1 MAYTVR
7 KLLESEQFP
16 KMKLLCGEKGLDL
29 EVKGIRIIEIEDMER
44 YLTGGEILITSF
56 QVYLSCSDREVEQ
69 HFEDLVKSDISGF
82 IVKKRKEYDPTG
94 RRLSLLEKHCKKY
107 EIPLVEIPGDFD
119 YWGIIR
125 HVMIQVFDK
134 DTARLKYFKITH
146 DSFNSFILKNNGS
159 SNTASDIIKF
169 LSIMIENPVVLYYG
183 NLNCMVSTNSDNSK
197 LILSD
202 EIQPYK
208 PNIIT
213 KFQYMKQMKG
223 SCVQYVV
230 KFAILSEVEVYIT
243 ITEENRELTE
253 LDYMAIENAIINLQ
267 YGFLSEFAQDEVKK
281 KYQRDIVHN
290 ILNGLLSS
298 KEMTEAAAQLGMK
311 ESDTYRVVDFHTIKK
326 NVQRKYTKEQLQEVG
341 VIVGELMYLLPDALI
356 YRNMDQIVMI
366 QQVDSNQTELEYQK
380 EMEEVEDVIQRSIL
394 YRKKDTDFQIGIGKS
409 VEGYQRLK
417 ESYHEASRAIK
428 YIDII
433 RLVTGDKNK
442 SVVHYSNL
450 GFFQI
455 FGEID
460 DVTELERYIPETL
473 KKSNISVSLIKANRT
488 KITDSNVYG
497 ISYGYDVYAGG
508 AGNDNDGDAKD
519 GRSGGFVGF
528 NDEGLLKNNNMYY
541 CDVVRGTKDLVGP
554 FSGKSELDTVYAF
567 NSQEKVEGENNNYR
581 IYRKLDQSLDQIE
594 KNNSILNSSHEKDD
608 ASGWDIYTIGH
619 MNPVKTFETL
629 KNAVLVSKGDSVK
642 ADLNAYESSAK
653 AVLMSDTKTTLN
665 TGESDT
671 PEPSESQDPC
681 DENIKLTINKVWKDL
696 NNFDHSRPNSI
707 TVTISRTWKDK
718 AGNEKTETVPRYES
732 YKIEGSS
739 DKSKWQKVIKELP
752 AYTTDGDEIYYYTYS
767 ITEAKVD
774 GYTTTIDKSQDG
786 FTFTITNRHF
796 PGLPD
801 TGGYGSYLIYLIAVL
816 LFLVYFVMR
825 YKKCKENKKAEK
837 L

>member
-1 MAYTVR
+1 MGYTVR

-107 EIPLVEIPGDFD
+107 EIPLVEISEDSY

-125 HVMIQVFDK
+125 YVIMQVFDK

-146 DSFNSFILKNNGS
+146 DNFNTFILNNNGS
-159 SNTASDIIKF
+159 CNTASDIIKF

-183 NLNCMVSTNSDNSK
+183 NLNCMVSTNLDNSK

-223 SCVQYVV
+223 SCVQYIV
-230 KFAILSEVEVYIT
+230 KFAILSEVDIYIT
-243 ITEENRELTE
+243 ITEENRELIE

-267 YGFLSEFAQDEVKK
+267 YEFLSEFAQDEVKK
-281 KYQRDIVHN
+281 KYQRDIIHN

-326 NVQRKYTKEQLQEVG
+326 NVQRKYTKEQLHEVG
-341 VIVGELMYLLPDALI
+341 VIEGELMHLLPDALI

-455 FGEID
+455 FGKVD
-460 DVTELERYIPETL
+460 DMTELERCIPETL
-473 KKSNISVSLIKANRT
+473 KKLYLYEDEHKGELITTLQMYLRNNQSIKKTAGAMFVHYRT
-488 KITDSNVYG
+488 
-497 ISYGYDVYAGG
+497 ISYRLE
-508 AGNDNDGDAKD
+508 KIKQI
-519 GRSGGFVGF
+519 SG
-528 NDEGLLKNNNMYY
+528 
-541 CDVVRGTKDLVGP
+541 
-554 FSGKSELDTVYAF
+554 
-567 NSQEKVEGENNNYR
+567 
-581 IYRKLDQSLDQIE
+581 I
-594 KNNSILNSSHEKDD
+594 
-608 ASGWDIYTIGH
+608 
-619 MNPVKTFETL
+619 
-629 KNAVLVSKGDSVK
+629 
-642 ADLNAYESSAK
+642 
-653 AVLMSDTKTTLN
+653 
-665 TGESDT
+665 
-671 PEPSESQDPC
+671 
-681 DENIKLTINKVWKDL
+681 
-696 NNFDHSRPNSI
+696 NFDN
-707 TVTISRTWKDK
+707 
-718 AGNEKTETVPRYES
+718 ANEVLAVS
-732 YKIEGSS
+732 NGLIIYKMLKEIE
-739 DKSKWQKVIKELP
+739 
-752 AYTTDGDEIYYYTYS
+752 
-767 ITEAKVD
+767 
-774 GYTTTIDKSQDG
+774 
-786 FTFTITNRHF
+786 
-796 PGLPD
+796 
-801 TGGYGSYLIYLIAVL
+801 
-816 LFLVYFVMR
+816 
-825 YKKCKENKKAEK
+825 
-837 L
+837 

>member
-107 EIPLVEIPGDFD
+107 EIPLVEISEDSY

-125 HVMIQVFDK
+125 YVMIQVFDK

-146 DSFNSFILKNNGS
+146 DSFNTFILKNNGS

-183 NLNCMVSTNSDNSK
+183 DLNCMVSTNSDNSK

-230 KFAILSEVEVYIT
+230 KFAILSEVEIYIT

-267 YGFLSEFAQDEVKK
+267 YGFLSEFAQNEVKK
-281 KYQRDIVHN
+281 TYQRDLIHN

-326 NVQRKYTKEQLQEVG
+326 NVQRKYTKEQLHEVG

-366 QQVDSNQTELEYQK
+366 QQVDSDQTELEYQK
-380 EMEEVEDVIQRSIL
+380 EMEEIEEVIQRSIL

-417 ESYHEASRAIK
+417 ESYYEASQAIK
-428 YIDII
+428 YIEII
-433 RLVTGDKNK
+433 RQVTGDKNK
-442 SVVHYSNL
+442 SVVQYSNL

-455 FGEID
+455 FGKVD
-460 DVTELERYIPETL
+460 DMTELERCIPETL
-473 KKSNISVSLIKANRT
+473 KKLYLYDDEHKGELITTLQMYLRNNQSIKKTASAMFVHYRT
-488 KITDSNVYG
+488 
-497 ISYGYDVYAGG
+497 ISYRLE
-508 AGNDNDGDAKD
+508 KIKQI
-519 GRSGGFVGF
+519 SG
-528 NDEGLLKNNNMYY
+528 
-541 CDVVRGTKDLVGP
+541 
-554 FSGKSELDTVYAF
+554 
-567 NSQEKVEGENNNYR
+567 
-581 IYRKLDQSLDQIE
+581 I
-594 KNNSILNSSHEKDD
+594 
-608 ASGWDIYTIGH
+608 
-619 MNPVKTFETL
+619 
-629 KNAVLVSKGDSVK
+629 
-642 ADLNAYESSAK
+642 
-653 AVLMSDTKTTLN
+653 
-665 TGESDT
+665 
-671 PEPSESQDPC
+671 
-681 DENIKLTINKVWKDL
+681 
-696 NNFDHSRPNSI
+696 NFDN
-707 TVTISRTWKDK
+707 
-718 AGNEKTETVPRYES
+718 ANEVLAVS
-732 YKIEGSS
+732 NGLIIYKMLKEIE
-739 DKSKWQKVIKELP
+739 
-752 AYTTDGDEIYYYTYS
+752 
-767 ITEAKVD
+767 
-774 GYTTTIDKSQDG
+774 
-786 FTFTITNRHF
+786 
-796 PGLPD
+796 
-801 TGGYGSYLIYLIAVL
+801 
-816 LFLVYFVMR
+816 
-825 YKKCKENKKAEK
+825 
-837 L
+837 

>member
-56 QVYLSCSDREVEQ
+56 PVYLSCSDREVEQ

-107 EIPLVEIPGDFD
+107 EIPLVEISEDFY

-146 DSFNSFILKNNGS
+146 DSFNTFILKNNGS
-159 SNTASDIIKF
+159 SNTASDIIRF

-230 KFAILSEVEVYIT
+230 KFAIWSEVEIYIT
-243 ITEENRELTE
+243 ITEENRGLTE

-281 KYQRDIVHN
+281 KYQRDIIHN

-311 ESDTYRVVDFHTIKK
+311 ESDTYRVVDFHTIKN
-326 NVQRKYTKEQLQEVG
+326 NVQSKYTKEQLHEVD
-341 VIVGELMYLLPDALI
+341 VIEGELKHLLPDALI

-409 VEGYQRLK
+409 VKGYQRLK
-417 ESYHEASRAIK
+417 ESYHEASQAIK
-428 YIDII
+428 YIEIV

-460 DVTELERYIPETL
+460 DMTKLERYIPETL
-473 KKSNISVSLIKANRT
+473 KKLYEYDDEHKGELIPTLQMFLSNNQSIRKTAGAMFVHYRT
-488 KITDSNVYG
+488 
-497 ISYGYDVYAGG
+497 ISY
-508 AGNDNDGDAKD
+508 
-519 GRSGGFVGF
+519 R
-528 NDEGLLKNNNMYY
+528 M
-541 CDVVRGTKDLVGP
+541 
-554 FSGKSELDTVYAF
+554 
-567 NSQEKVEGENNNYR
+567 EKIKE
-581 IYRKLDQSLDQIE
+581 I
-594 KNNSILNSSHEKDD
+594 
-608 ASGWDIYTIGH
+608 
-619 MNPVKTFETL
+619 
-629 KNAVLVSKGDSVK
+629 
-642 ADLNAYESSAK
+642 
-653 AVLMSDTKTTLN
+653 
-665 TGESDT
+665 TG
-671 PEPSESQDPC
+671 
-681 DENIKLTINKVWKDL
+681 I
-696 NNFDHSRPNSI
+696 NFDN
-707 TVTISRTWKDK
+707 
-718 AGNEKTETVPRYES
+718 ANEVLAVS
-732 YKIEGSS
+732 NGLVIYKMLKEIE
-739 DKSKWQKVIKELP
+739 
-752 AYTTDGDEIYYYTYS
+752 
-767 ITEAKVD
+767 
-774 GYTTTIDKSQDG
+774 
-786 FTFTITNRHF
+786 
-796 PGLPD
+796 
-801 TGGYGSYLIYLIAVL
+801 
-816 LFLVYFVMR
+816 
-825 YKKCKENKKAEK
+825 
-837 L
+837 

>member
-107 EIPLVEIPGDFD
+107 EIPLVEISEDSY

-125 HVMIQVFDK
+125 YVMIQVFDK

-146 DSFNSFILKNNGS
+146 DSFNTFILKNNGS

-183 NLNCMVSTNSDNSK
+183 DLNCMVSTNSDNSK

-230 KFAILSEVEVYIT
+230 KFAILSEVEIYIT

-267 YGFLSEFAQDEVKK
+267 YGFLSEFAQNEVKK
-281 KYQRDIVHN
+281 KYQRDIIHN

-326 NVQRKYTKEQLQEVG
+326 NVQRKYTKEQLHEVG

-417 ESYHEASRAIK
+417 ESYYEASQAIK
-428 YIDII
+428 YIEII
-433 RLVTGDKNK
+433 RQVTGDKNK
-442 SVVHYSNL
+442 SVVQYSNL

-455 FGEID
+455 FGKVD
-460 DVTELERYIPETL
+460 DMTELERCIPETL
-473 KKSNISVSLIKANRT
+473 KKLYLYDDEHKGELITTLQMYLRNNQSIKKTASAMFVHYRT
-488 KITDSNVYG
+488 
-497 ISYGYDVYAGG
+497 ISYRLE
-508 AGNDNDGDAKD
+508 KIKQI
-519 GRSGGFVGF
+519 SG
-528 NDEGLLKNNNMYY
+528 
-541 CDVVRGTKDLVGP
+541 
-554 FSGKSELDTVYAF
+554 
-567 NSQEKVEGENNNYR
+567 
-581 IYRKLDQSLDQIE
+581 I
-594 KNNSILNSSHEKDD
+594 
-608 ASGWDIYTIGH
+608 
-619 MNPVKTFETL
+619 
-629 KNAVLVSKGDSVK
+629 
-642 ADLNAYESSAK
+642 
-653 AVLMSDTKTTLN
+653 
-665 TGESDT
+665 
-671 PEPSESQDPC
+671 
-681 DENIKLTINKVWKDL
+681 
-696 NNFDHSRPNSI
+696 NFDN
-707 TVTISRTWKDK
+707 
-718 AGNEKTETVPRYES
+718 ANEVLAVS
-732 YKIEGSS
+732 NGLIIYKMLKEIE
-739 DKSKWQKVIKELP
+739 
-752 AYTTDGDEIYYYTYS
+752 
-767 ITEAKVD
+767 
-774 GYTTTIDKSQDG
+774 
-786 FTFTITNRHF
+786 
-796 PGLPD
+796 
-801 TGGYGSYLIYLIAVL
+801 
-816 LFLVYFVMR
+816 
-825 YKKCKENKKAEK
+825 
-837 L
+837 

>member
-56 QVYLSCSDREVEQ
+56 QVYLSCNDREVEQ

-107 EIPLVEIPGDFD
+107 EIPLVEISEDLH

-125 HVMIQVFDK
+125 YVIMQVFDK
-134 DTARLKYFKITH
+134 ATARLKYFKITH
-146 DSFNSFILKNNGS
+146 DNFNTFILNNNGS
-159 SNTASDIIKF
+159 CNTASDIIKF

-223 SCVQYVV
+223 SSVQYVV
-230 KFAILSEVEVYIT
+230 KFAILNEMEIYIT

-311 ESDTYRVVDFHTIKK
+311 ESDTYRVVDFHTITK

-366 QQVDSNQTELEYQK
+366 QQVDSDQTELEYQK
-380 EMEEVEDVIQRSIL
+380 EMEEIEDVIQRSIL

-409 VEGYQRLK
+409 VKGYQRLK
-417 ESYHEASRAIK
+417 ESYREASRAIK

-455 FGEID
+455 FGKVD
-460 DVTELERYIPETL
+460 DMTELERCIPETL
-473 KKSNISVSLIKANRT
+473 KKLYLYDDEHKGELITTLQMYLRNNQSIKKTAGAMFVHYRT
-488 KITDSNVYG
+488 
-497 ISYGYDVYAGG
+497 ISYRLE
-508 AGNDNDGDAKD
+508 KIKQI
-519 GRSGGFVGF
+519 SGINF
-528 NDEGLLKNNNMYY
+528 
-541 CDVVRGTKDLVGP
+541 
-554 FSGKSELDTVYAF
+554 
-567 NSQEKVEGENNNYR
+567 
-581 IYRKLDQSLDQIE
+581 
-594 KNNSILNSSHEKDD
+594 DD
-608 ASGWDIYTIGH
+608 ANEVLAVSNGLIIYK
-619 MNPVKTFETL
+619 ML
-629 KNAVLVSKGDSVK
+629 K
-642 ADLNAYESSAK
+642 E
-653 AVLMSDTKTTLN
+653 
-665 TGESDT
+665 
-671 PEPSESQDPC
+671 
-681 DENIKLTINKVWKDL
+681 
-696 NNFDHSRPNSI
+696 
-707 TVTISRTWKDK
+707 
-718 AGNEKTETVPRYES
+718 
-732 YKIEGSS
+732 IE
-739 DKSKWQKVIKELP
+739 
-752 AYTTDGDEIYYYTYS
+752 
-767 ITEAKVD
+767 
-774 GYTTTIDKSQDG
+774 
-786 FTFTITNRHF
+786 
-796 PGLPD
+796 
-801 TGGYGSYLIYLIAVL
+801 
-816 LFLVYFVMR
+816 
-825 YKKCKENKKAEK
+825 
-837 L
+837 

>member
-1 MAYTVR
+1 MGYTVR

-56 QVYLSCSDREVEQ
+56 QVYLSCNDREVEQ

-107 EIPLVEIPGDFD
+107 EIPLVEISEDLH

-125 HVMIQVFDK
+125 YVIMQVFDK
-134 DTARLKYFKITH
+134 ATARLKYFKITH
-146 DSFNSFILKNNGS
+146 DNFNAFILNNNGS
-159 SNTASDIIKF
+159 CNTASNIIKF
-169 LSIMIENPVVLYYG
+169 LSVMIENPVVLYYG

-230 KFAILSEVEVYIT
+230 KFAILNEMEIYIT

-326 NVQRKYTKEQLQEVG
+326 NVQRKYTKEQLHEVG

-366 QQVDSNQTELEYQK
+366 QQVDSDQTELEYQK
-380 EMEEVEDVIQRSIL
+380 EMEEIEEVIQRSIL

-473 KKSNISVSLIKANRT
+473 KKLYLYDDEHKGELITTLQMYLRNNQSIKKTADAMFVHYRTMSYRLEKIKQIS
-488 KITDSNVYG
+488 G
-497 ISYGYDVYAGG
+497 I
-508 AGNDNDGDAKD
+508 N
-519 GRSGGFVGF
+519 F
-528 NDEGLLKNNNMYY
+528 
-541 CDVVRGTKDLVGP
+541 
-554 FSGKSELDTVYAF
+554 
-567 NSQEKVEGENNNYR
+567 
-581 IYRKLDQSLDQIE
+581 
-594 KNNSILNSSHEKDD
+594 DD
-608 ASGWDIYTIGH
+608 ANEVLAVSNGLIIYK
-619 MNPVKTFETL
+619 ML
-629 KNAVLVSKGDSVK
+629 K
-642 ADLNAYESSAK
+642 E
-653 AVLMSDTKTTLN
+653 
-665 TGESDT
+665 
-671 PEPSESQDPC
+671 
-681 DENIKLTINKVWKDL
+681 
-696 NNFDHSRPNSI
+696 
-707 TVTISRTWKDK
+707 
-718 AGNEKTETVPRYES
+718 
-732 YKIEGSS
+732 IE
-739 DKSKWQKVIKELP
+739 
-752 AYTTDGDEIYYYTYS
+752 
-767 ITEAKVD
+767 
-774 GYTTTIDKSQDG
+774 
-786 FTFTITNRHF
+786 
-796 PGLPD
+796 
-801 TGGYGSYLIYLIAVL
+801 
-816 LFLVYFVMR
+816 
-825 YKKCKENKKAEK
+825 
-837 L
+837 

>member
-107 EIPLVEIPGDFD
+107 EIPLVEIPGDLY

-125 HVMIQVFDK
+125 HVMMQVFDK

-146 DSFNSFILKNNGS
+146 DNFNTFILKNNGS

-230 KFAILSEVEVYIT
+230 KFAILSEVEIYIT

-281 KYQRDIVHN
+281 KYQRDIIHN

-311 ESDTYRVVDFHTIKK
+311 ESDTYRVVDFHTITK
-326 NVQRKYTKEQLQEVG
+326 NVQRKYTKEQLHEVG
-341 VIVGELMYLLPDALI
+341 VIAGELMYLLPDALI

-473 KKSNISVSLIKANRT
+473 KKLYLYDDEHKGELITTLQMYLRNNQSIKKTAGAMFVHYRT
-488 KITDSNVYG
+488 
-497 ISYGYDVYAGG
+497 ISYRLE
-508 AGNDNDGDAKD
+508 KIKQI
-519 GRSGGFVGF
+519 SG
-528 NDEGLLKNNNMYY
+528 
-541 CDVVRGTKDLVGP
+541 
-554 FSGKSELDTVYAF
+554 
-567 NSQEKVEGENNNYR
+567 
-581 IYRKLDQSLDQIE
+581 I
-594 KNNSILNSSHEKDD
+594 
-608 ASGWDIYTIGH
+608 
-619 MNPVKTFETL
+619 
-629 KNAVLVSKGDSVK
+629 
-642 ADLNAYESSAK
+642 
-653 AVLMSDTKTTLN
+653 
-665 TGESDT
+665 
-671 PEPSESQDPC
+671 
-681 DENIKLTINKVWKDL
+681 
-696 NNFDHSRPNSI
+696 NFDN
-707 TVTISRTWKDK
+707 
-718 AGNEKTETVPRYES
+718 ANEVLAVS
-732 YKIEGSS
+732 NGLIIYKMLKEIE
-739 DKSKWQKVIKELP
+739 
-752 AYTTDGDEIYYYTYS
+752 
-767 ITEAKVD
+767 
-774 GYTTTIDKSQDG
+774 
-786 FTFTITNRHF
+786 
-796 PGLPD
+796 
-801 TGGYGSYLIYLIAVL
+801 
-816 LFLVYFVMR
+816 
-825 YKKCKENKKAEK
+825 
-837 L
+837 

>member
-44 YLTGGEILITSF
+44 YLTGGEILITNF

-82 IVKKRKEYDPTG
+82 IVKKRKEYAPTG

-107 EIPLVEIPGDFD
+107 EIPLVEISEDSY

-125 HVMIQVFDK
+125 YVIMQVFDK

-146 DSFNSFILKNNGS
+146 DSFNMFILKNNGS

-183 NLNCMVSTNSDNSK
+183 NLNCMVSTNLDNSK

-230 KFAILSEVEVYIT
+230 KFAILSEVEIYIT

-267 YGFLSEFAQDEVKK
+267 YGFLSEFAQNEVKK
-281 KYQRDIVHN
+281 KYQRDLIHN

-326 NVQRKYTKEQLQEVG
+326 NVQRKYTKEQLHEVG
-341 VIVGELMYLLPDALI
+341 VIEGELMHLLPDALI

-417 ESYHEASRAIK
+417 ESYYEASQAIK
-428 YIDII
+428 YIEII

-455 FGEID
+455 FSEID

-473 KKSNISVSLIKANRT
+473 KKLYLYDDEHKGELITTLQMYLRNNQSIKKTAGAMFVHYRT
-488 KITDSNVYG
+488 
-497 ISYGYDVYAGG
+497 ISYRLE
-508 AGNDNDGDAKD
+508 KI
-519 GRSGGFVGF
+519 
-528 NDEGLLKNNNMYY
+528 KQI
-541 CDVVRGTKDLVGP
+541 
-554 FSGKSELDTVYAF
+554 SE
-567 NSQEKVEGENNNYR
+567 
-581 IYRKLDQSLDQIE
+581 I
-594 KNNSILNSSHEKDD
+594 
-608 ASGWDIYTIGH
+608 
-619 MNPVKTFETL
+619 
-629 KNAVLVSKGDSVK
+629 
-642 ADLNAYESSAK
+642 
-653 AVLMSDTKTTLN
+653 
-665 TGESDT
+665 
-671 PEPSESQDPC
+671 
-681 DENIKLTINKVWKDL
+681 
-696 NNFDHSRPNSI
+696 NFDN
-707 TVTISRTWKDK
+707 
-718 AGNEKTETVPRYES
+718 ANEVLAVS
-732 YKIEGSS
+732 NGLIIYKMLKEIE
-739 DKSKWQKVIKELP
+739 
-752 AYTTDGDEIYYYTYS
+752 
-767 ITEAKVD
+767 
-774 GYTTTIDKSQDG
+774 
-786 FTFTITNRHF
+786 
-796 PGLPD
+796 
-801 TGGYGSYLIYLIAVL
+801 
-816 LFLVYFVMR
+816 
-825 YKKCKENKKAEK
+825 
-837 L
+837 

>member
-44 YLTGGEILITSF
+44 YLTGGEILITSL
-56 QVYLSCSDREVEQ
+56 QVYLSCSAREVEQ

-107 EIPLVEIPGDFD
+107 EIPLLEIPEDSY

-125 HVMIQVFDK
+125 YVIMQVFDK
-134 DTARLKYFKITH
+134 ATARLKYFKITH
-146 DSFNSFILKNNGS
+146 DNFNTFILNNNGS
-159 SNTASDIIKF
+159 CNTASNIIKF
-169 LSIMIENPVVLYYG
+169 LSVMIENPVVLYYG

-230 KFAILSEVEVYIT
+230 KFVILSEVEIYIT

-281 KYQRDIVHN
+281 KYQRDLIHN

-311 ESDTYRVVDFHTIKK
+311 ESDTYRVVDFHTIKN
-326 NVQRKYTKEQLQEVG
+326 NVQSKYTKEQLHEVG
-341 VIVGELMYLLPDALI
+341 VIEGELKHLLPDALI

-366 QQVDSNQTELEYQK
+366 QQVDSEQTELEYQK
-380 EMEEVEDVIQRSIL
+380 EMEEVEDVIQRSIF

-409 VEGYQRLK
+409 VKGYQRLK
-417 ESYHEASRAIK
+417 ESYHEASQAIK
-428 YIDII
+428 YIEIV

-460 DVTELERYIPETL
+460 DMTKLERYIPETL
-473 KKSNISVSLIKANRT
+473 KKLYEYDDEHKGELIPTLQMFLRNNQSIKKTAGAMFVHYRT
-488 KITDSNVYG
+488 
-497 ISYGYDVYAGG
+497 ISYRLE
-508 AGNDNDGDAKD
+508 KIKQI
-519 GRSGGFVGF
+519 SG
-528 NDEGLLKNNNMYY
+528 
-541 CDVVRGTKDLVGP
+541 
-554 FSGKSELDTVYAF
+554 
-567 NSQEKVEGENNNYR
+567 
-581 IYRKLDQSLDQIE
+581 I
-594 KNNSILNSSHEKDD
+594 
-608 ASGWDIYTIGH
+608 
-619 MNPVKTFETL
+619 
-629 KNAVLVSKGDSVK
+629 
-642 ADLNAYESSAK
+642 
-653 AVLMSDTKTTLN
+653 
-665 TGESDT
+665 
-671 PEPSESQDPC
+671 
-681 DENIKLTINKVWKDL
+681 
-696 NNFDHSRPNSI
+696 NFDN
-707 TVTISRTWKDK
+707 
-718 AGNEKTETVPRYES
+718 ANEVLAVS
-732 YKIEGSS
+732 NGLIIYKMLKEIE
-739 DKSKWQKVIKELP
+739 
-752 AYTTDGDEIYYYTYS
+752 
-767 ITEAKVD
+767 
-774 GYTTTIDKSQDG
+774 
-786 FTFTITNRHF
+786 
-796 PGLPD
+796 
-801 TGGYGSYLIYLIAVL
+801 
-816 LFLVYFVMR
+816 
-825 YKKCKENKKAEK
+825 
-837 L
+837 

>member
-56 QVYLSCSDREVEQ
+56 QVYLSCNDREVEQ

-107 EIPLVEIPGDFD
+107 EIPLVEISGDFY

-125 HVMIQVFDK
+125 YVIMQVFDK

-146 DSFNSFILKNNGS
+146 DNFNTFILRNNGS

-230 KFAILSEVEVYIT
+230 KFAILSEVEIYIT

-281 KYQRDIVHN
+281 KYQRDIIHN

-341 VIVGELMYLLPDALI
+341 VIVGELMHLLPDALI

-473 KKSNISVSLIKANRT
+473 KKLYLYDDEHKGELITTLQMYLRNNQSIKKTAGAMFVHYRT
-488 KITDSNVYG
+488 
-497 ISYGYDVYAGG
+497 ISYRLE
-508 AGNDNDGDAKD
+508 KIKQI
-519 GRSGGFVGF
+519 SGINF
-528 NDEGLLKNNNMYY
+528 
-541 CDVVRGTKDLVGP
+541 
-554 FSGKSELDTVYAF
+554 
-567 NSQEKVEGENNNYR
+567 
-581 IYRKLDQSLDQIE
+581 
-594 KNNSILNSSHEKDD
+594 DD
-608 ASGWDIYTIGH
+608 ANEVLAVSNGLIIYK
-619 MNPVKTFETL
+619 ML
-629 KNAVLVSKGDSVK
+629 K
-642 ADLNAYESSAK
+642 E
-653 AVLMSDTKTTLN
+653 
-665 TGESDT
+665 
-671 PEPSESQDPC
+671 
-681 DENIKLTINKVWKDL
+681 
-696 NNFDHSRPNSI
+696 
-707 TVTISRTWKDK
+707 
-718 AGNEKTETVPRYES
+718 
-732 YKIEGSS
+732 IE
-739 DKSKWQKVIKELP
+739 
-752 AYTTDGDEIYYYTYS
+752 
-767 ITEAKVD
+767 
-774 GYTTTIDKSQDG
+774 
-786 FTFTITNRHF
+786 
-796 PGLPD
+796 
-801 TGGYGSYLIYLIAVL
+801 
-816 LFLVYFVMR
+816 
-825 YKKCKENKKAEK
+825 
-837 L
+837 

>member
-107 EIPLVEIPGDFD
+107 EIPLVEISEDSY

-125 HVMIQVFDK
+125 YVMIQVFDK

-146 DSFNSFILKNNGS
+146 DNFNTFILKNNGS

-197 LILSD
+197 LILLD

-230 KFAILSEVEVYIT
+230 KFAILSEVEIYIT

-281 KYQRDIVHN
+281 KYQRDLIHN

-326 NVQRKYTKEQLQEVG
+326 NVQRKYTKEQLHEVG
-341 VIVGELMYLLPDALI
+341 VIEGELKHLLPDALI

-366 QQVDSNQTELEYQK
+366 QQVDSEQTELEYQK

-417 ESYHEASRAIK
+417 ESYYEASQAIK
-428 YIDII
+428 YIEII

-455 FGEID
+455 FGEIE

-473 KKSNISVSLIKANRT
+473 KKLYLYDDEHKGELITTLQMYLRNNQSIKKTAGAMFVHYRT
-488 KITDSNVYG
+488 
-497 ISYGYDVYAGG
+497 ISYRLE
-508 AGNDNDGDAKD
+508 KIKQI
-519 GRSGGFVGF
+519 SG
-528 NDEGLLKNNNMYY
+528 
-541 CDVVRGTKDLVGP
+541 
-554 FSGKSELDTVYAF
+554 
-567 NSQEKVEGENNNYR
+567 
-581 IYRKLDQSLDQIE
+581 I
-594 KNNSILNSSHEKDD
+594 
-608 ASGWDIYTIGH
+608 
-619 MNPVKTFETL
+619 
-629 KNAVLVSKGDSVK
+629 
-642 ADLNAYESSAK
+642 
-653 AVLMSDTKTTLN
+653 
-665 TGESDT
+665 
-671 PEPSESQDPC
+671 
-681 DENIKLTINKVWKDL
+681 
-696 NNFDHSRPNSI
+696 NFDN
-707 TVTISRTWKDK
+707 
-718 AGNEKTETVPRYES
+718 ANEVLAVS
-732 YKIEGSS
+732 NGLIIYKMLKEIE
-739 DKSKWQKVIKELP
+739 
-752 AYTTDGDEIYYYTYS
+752 
-767 ITEAKVD
+767 
-774 GYTTTIDKSQDG
+774 
-786 FTFTITNRHF
+786 
-796 PGLPD
+796 
-801 TGGYGSYLIYLIAVL
+801 
-816 LFLVYFVMR
+816 
-825 YKKCKENKKAEK
+825 
-837 L
+837 

>member
-56 QVYLSCSDREVEQ
+56 QVYLSCNDREVEQ

-107 EIPLVEIPGDFD
+107 EIPLVEISEDSY

-125 HVMIQVFDK
+125 YVIMQVFDK
-134 DTARLKYFKITH
+134 VTARLKYFKITH
-146 DSFNSFILKNNGS
+146 DNFNTFILRNNGS

-230 KFAILSEVEVYIT
+230 KFAILSEVEIYIT
-243 ITEENRELTE
+243 ITEENRGLTE

-311 ESDTYRVVDFHTIKK
+311 ESHTYRVVDFHTIKN
-326 NVQRKYTKEQLQEVG
+326 NVQSKYTKEQLHEVG
-341 VIVGELMYLLPDALI
+341 VIEGELKHLLPDALI

-366 QQVDSNQTELEYQK
+366 QQVDSDQTELEYQK
-380 EMEEVEDVIQRSIL
+380 EMEEIEEVIQRSIL

-428 YIDII
+428 YIEII

-455 FGEID
+455 FGKVD
-460 DVTELERYIPETL
+460 DMTELERCIPETL
-473 KKSNISVSLIKANRT
+473 KKLYLYDDEHKGELITTLQMYLRNNQSIKKTAGAMFVHYRT
-488 KITDSNVYG
+488 
-497 ISYGYDVYAGG
+497 ISYRLE
-508 AGNDNDGDAKD
+508 KI
-519 GRSGGFVGF
+519 
-528 NDEGLLKNNNMYY
+528 KQI
-541 CDVVRGTKDLVGP
+541 
-554 FSGKSELDTVYAF
+554 SEINF
-567 NSQEKVEGENNNYR
+567 
-581 IYRKLDQSLDQIE
+581 
-594 KNNSILNSSHEKDD
+594 DD
-608 ASGWDIYTIGH
+608 ANEVLAVSNGLIIYK
-619 MNPVKTFETL
+619 ML
-629 KNAVLVSKGDSVK
+629 K
-642 ADLNAYESSAK
+642 E
-653 AVLMSDTKTTLN
+653 
-665 TGESDT
+665 
-671 PEPSESQDPC
+671 
-681 DENIKLTINKVWKDL
+681 
-696 NNFDHSRPNSI
+696 
-707 TVTISRTWKDK
+707 
-718 AGNEKTETVPRYES
+718 
-732 YKIEGSS
+732 IE
-739 DKSKWQKVIKELP
+739 
-752 AYTTDGDEIYYYTYS
+752 
-767 ITEAKVD
+767 
-774 GYTTTIDKSQDG
+774 
-786 FTFTITNRHF
+786 
-796 PGLPD
+796 
-801 TGGYGSYLIYLIAVL
+801 
-816 LFLVYFVMR
+816 
-825 YKKCKENKKAEK
+825 
-837 L
+837 

>member
-107 EIPLVEIPGDFD
+107 EIPLVEISEDSY

-125 HVMIQVFDK
+125 YVMIQVFDK

-146 DSFNSFILKNNGS
+146 DSFNTFILKNNGS

-183 NLNCMVSTNSDNSK
+183 DLNCMVSTNSDNSK

-230 KFAILSEVEVYIT
+230 KFAILSEVEIYIT

-281 KYQRDIVHN
+281 KYQRDIIHN

-311 ESDTYRVVDFHTIKK
+311 ESDTYRVVDFHTITK
-326 NVQRKYTKEQLQEVG
+326 NVQRKYTKEQLHEVG
-341 VIVGELMYLLPDALI
+341 VIEGELMHLLPDALI

-366 QQVDSNQTELEYQK
+366 QQVDSDQTELEYQK
-380 EMEEVEDVIQRSIL
+380 EMEEIEEVIQRSIL

-417 ESYHEASRAIK
+417 ESYYEASQAIK
-428 YIDII
+428 YIEII
-433 RLVTGDKNK
+433 RQVTGDKNK
-442 SVVHYSNL
+442 SVVQYSNL

-455 FGEID
+455 FGKVD
-460 DVTELERYIPETL
+460 DMTELERCIPETL
-473 KKSNISVSLIKANRT
+473 KKLYLYDDEHKGELITTLQMYLRNNQSIKKTADAMFVHYRT
-488 KITDSNVYG
+488 
-497 ISYGYDVYAGG
+497 ISYRLE
-508 AGNDNDGDAKD
+508 KIKQI
-519 GRSGGFVGF
+519 SG
-528 NDEGLLKNNNMYY
+528 
-541 CDVVRGTKDLVGP
+541 
-554 FSGKSELDTVYAF
+554 
-567 NSQEKVEGENNNYR
+567 
-581 IYRKLDQSLDQIE
+581 I
-594 KNNSILNSSHEKDD
+594 
-608 ASGWDIYTIGH
+608 
-619 MNPVKTFETL
+619 
-629 KNAVLVSKGDSVK
+629 
-642 ADLNAYESSAK
+642 
-653 AVLMSDTKTTLN
+653 
-665 TGESDT
+665 
-671 PEPSESQDPC
+671 
-681 DENIKLTINKVWKDL
+681 
-696 NNFDHSRPNSI
+696 NFDN
-707 TVTISRTWKDK
+707 
-718 AGNEKTETVPRYES
+718 ANEVLAVS
-732 YKIEGSS
+732 NGLIIYKMLKEIE
-739 DKSKWQKVIKELP
+739 
-752 AYTTDGDEIYYYTYS
+752 
-767 ITEAKVD
+767 
-774 GYTTTIDKSQDG
+774 
-786 FTFTITNRHF
+786 
-796 PGLPD
+796 
-801 TGGYGSYLIYLIAVL
+801 
-816 LFLVYFVMR
+816 
-825 YKKCKENKKAEK
+825 
-837 L
+837 

>member
-1 MAYTVR
+1 MGYTVR

-107 EIPLVEIPGDFD
+107 EIPLVEISEDSY

-125 HVMIQVFDK
+125 YVIMQVFDK

-146 DSFNSFILKNNGS
+146 DNFNTFILNNNGS
-159 SNTASDIIKF
+159 CNTASDIIKF
-169 LSIMIENPVVLYYG
+169 LSVMIENPVVLYYG

-230 KFAILSEVEVYIT
+230 KFAILNEMEIYIT

-281 KYQRDIVHN
+281 KYQRDLIHN

-311 ESDTYRVVDFHTIKK
+311 ESDTYRVVDFHTITK
-326 NVQRKYTKEQLQEVG
+326 NVQRKYTKEQLHEVG
-341 VIVGELMYLLPDALI
+341 VIEGELMHLLPDALI

-380 EMEEVEDVIQRSIL
+380 EMEEIEEVIQRSIL

-473 KKSNISVSLIKANRT
+473 KKLYLYDDEHKGELITTLQMYLRNKQSIRKTADAMFVHYRT
-488 KITDSNVYG
+488 
-497 ISYGYDVYAGG
+497 ISYRLE
-508 AGNDNDGDAKD
+508 KIKQI
-519 GRSGGFVGF
+519 SG
-528 NDEGLLKNNNMYY
+528 
-541 CDVVRGTKDLVGP
+541 
-554 FSGKSELDTVYAF
+554 
-567 NSQEKVEGENNNYR
+567 
-581 IYRKLDQSLDQIE
+581 I
-594 KNNSILNSSHEKDD
+594 
-608 ASGWDIYTIGH
+608 
-619 MNPVKTFETL
+619 
-629 KNAVLVSKGDSVK
+629 
-642 ADLNAYESSAK
+642 
-653 AVLMSDTKTTLN
+653 
-665 TGESDT
+665 
-671 PEPSESQDPC
+671 
-681 DENIKLTINKVWKDL
+681 
-696 NNFDHSRPNSI
+696 NFDN
-707 TVTISRTWKDK
+707 
-718 AGNEKTETVPRYES
+718 ANEVLAVS
-732 YKIEGSS
+732 NGLIIYKMLKEIE
-739 DKSKWQKVIKELP
+739 
-752 AYTTDGDEIYYYTYS
+752 
-767 ITEAKVD
+767 
-774 GYTTTIDKSQDG
+774 
-786 FTFTITNRHF
+786 
-796 PGLPD
+796 
-801 TGGYGSYLIYLIAVL
+801 
-816 LFLVYFVMR
+816 
-825 YKKCKENKKAEK
+825 
-837 L
+837 

>member
-56 QVYLSCSDREVEQ
+56 QVYLSCNDREVEQ

-107 EIPLVEIPGDFD
+107 EIPLVEISEDSY

-125 HVMIQVFDK
+125 YVMIQVFDK

-146 DSFNSFILKNNGS
+146 DNFNTFILKNNGS

-230 KFAILSEVEVYIT
+230 KFAILSEVEIYIT

-267 YGFLSEFAQDEVKK
+267 YGFLSEFAQNEVKK
-281 KYQRDIVHN
+281 TYQRDLIHN

-326 NVQRKYTKEQLQEVG
+326 NVQRKYTKEQLHEVG

-417 ESYHEASRAIK
+417 ESYQEASRAIK

-442 SVVHYSNL
+442 SVVHYSSL

-473 KKSNISVSLIKANRT
+473 KKLYLYDDEHKGELITTLQMYLRNNQSIKKTADAMFVHYRT
-488 KITDSNVYG
+488 
-497 ISYGYDVYAGG
+497 ISYRLE
-508 AGNDNDGDAKD
+508 KIKQI
-519 GRSGGFVGF
+519 SG
-528 NDEGLLKNNNMYY
+528 
-541 CDVVRGTKDLVGP
+541 
-554 FSGKSELDTVYAF
+554 
-567 NSQEKVEGENNNYR
+567 
-581 IYRKLDQSLDQIE
+581 I
-594 KNNSILNSSHEKDD
+594 
-608 ASGWDIYTIGH
+608 
-619 MNPVKTFETL
+619 
-629 KNAVLVSKGDSVK
+629 
-642 ADLNAYESSAK
+642 
-653 AVLMSDTKTTLN
+653 
-665 TGESDT
+665 
-671 PEPSESQDPC
+671 
-681 DENIKLTINKVWKDL
+681 
-696 NNFDHSRPNSI
+696 NFDN
-707 TVTISRTWKDK
+707 
-718 AGNEKTETVPRYES
+718 ANEVLAVS
-732 YKIEGSS
+732 NGLIIYKMLKEIE
-739 DKSKWQKVIKELP
+739 
-752 AYTTDGDEIYYYTYS
+752 
-767 ITEAKVD
+767 
-774 GYTTTIDKSQDG
+774 
-786 FTFTITNRHF
+786 
-796 PGLPD
+796 
-801 TGGYGSYLIYLIAVL
+801 
-816 LFLVYFVMR
+816 
-825 YKKCKENKKAEK
+825 
-837 L
+837 

>member
-107 EIPLVEIPGDFD
+107 EIPLVEISEDSY

-125 HVMIQVFDK
+125 YVMIQVFDK

-146 DSFNSFILKNNGS
+146 DSFNTFILKNNGS

-183 NLNCMVSTNSDNSK
+183 DLNCMVSTNSDNSK

-230 KFAILSEVEVYIT
+230 KFAILSEVEIYIT

-267 YGFLSEFAQDEVKK
+267 YGFLSEFAQNEVKK
-281 KYQRDIVHN
+281 TYQRDLIHN

-311 ESDTYRVVDFHTIKK
+311 ESDTYRVVDFHTITK
-326 NVQRKYTKEQLQEVG
+326 NVQRKYTKEQLHEVG
-341 VIVGELMYLLPDALI
+341 VIEGELMHLLPDALI

-417 ESYHEASRAIK
+417 ESYQEASQAIK

-442 SVVHYSNL
+442 SVVHYSSL

-473 KKSNISVSLIKANRT
+473 KKLYLYDDEHKGELITTLQMYLRNNQSIKKTASAMFVHYRT
-488 KITDSNVYG
+488 
-497 ISYGYDVYAGG
+497 ISYRLE
-508 AGNDNDGDAKD
+508 KIKQI
-519 GRSGGFVGF
+519 SG
-528 NDEGLLKNNNMYY
+528 
-541 CDVVRGTKDLVGP
+541 
-554 FSGKSELDTVYAF
+554 
-567 NSQEKVEGENNNYR
+567 
-581 IYRKLDQSLDQIE
+581 I
-594 KNNSILNSSHEKDD
+594 
-608 ASGWDIYTIGH
+608 
-619 MNPVKTFETL
+619 
-629 KNAVLVSKGDSVK
+629 
-642 ADLNAYESSAK
+642 
-653 AVLMSDTKTTLN
+653 
-665 TGESDT
+665 
-671 PEPSESQDPC
+671 
-681 DENIKLTINKVWKDL
+681 
-696 NNFDHSRPNSI
+696 NFDN
-707 TVTISRTWKDK
+707 
-718 AGNEKTETVPRYES
+718 ANEVLAVS
-732 YKIEGSS
+732 NGLIIYKMLKEIE
-739 DKSKWQKVIKELP
+739 
-752 AYTTDGDEIYYYTYS
+752 
-767 ITEAKVD
+767 
-774 GYTTTIDKSQDG
+774 
-786 FTFTITNRHF
+786 
-796 PGLPD
+796 
-801 TGGYGSYLIYLIAVL
+801 
-816 LFLVYFVMR
+816 
-825 YKKCKENKKAEK
+825 
-837 L
+837 

>member
-16 KMKLLCGEKGLDL
+16 KMKLLCGEKGLDR
-29 EVKGIRIIEIEDMER
+29 EVKGIRIIEIEDMEQ
-44 YLTGGEILITSF
+44 YLTGGEMLITSF

-69 HFEDLVKSDISGF
+69 HFEDLVKSEISGF

-107 EIPLVEIPGDFD
+107 EIPLVEIPGDFY

-125 HVMIQVFDK
+125 YVIMQVFDK
-134 DTARLKYFKITH
+134 ATARLKYFKITH
-146 DSFNSFILKNNGS
+146 DNFNTFILNNNGS
-159 SNTASDIIKF
+159 CNTASNIIKF
-169 LSIMIENPVVLYYG
+169 LSVMIENPVVLYYG

-230 KFAILSEVEVYIT
+230 KFAILSEVEIYIT

-267 YGFLSEFAQDEVKK
+267 YGFLSEFAQDE
-281 KYQRDIVHN
+281 
-290 ILNGLLSS
+290 
-298 KEMTEAAAQLGMK
+298 
-311 ESDTYRVVDFHTIKK
+311 DFHTIKK
-326 NVQRKYTKEQLQEVG
+326 NVQSKYTKEQLHEVG
-341 VIVGELMYLLPDALI
+341 VIEGELKHLLPDALI

-473 KKSNISVSLIKANRT
+473 KKLYLYDDEHKGELITTLQMYLRNNQSIKKTADAMFVHYRT
-488 KITDSNVYG
+488 
-497 ISYGYDVYAGG
+497 ISYRLE
-508 AGNDNDGDAKD
+508 KIKQI
-519 GRSGGFVGF
+519 SGINF
-528 NDEGLLKNNNMYY
+528 
-541 CDVVRGTKDLVGP
+541 
-554 FSGKSELDTVYAF
+554 
-567 NSQEKVEGENNNYR
+567 
-581 IYRKLDQSLDQIE
+581 
-594 KNNSILNSSHEKDD
+594 DD
-608 ASGWDIYTIGH
+608 ADEVLAVSNGLIIYK
-619 MNPVKTFETL
+619 ML
-629 KNAVLVSKGDSVK
+629 K
-642 ADLNAYESSAK
+642 E
-653 AVLMSDTKTTLN
+653 
-665 TGESDT
+665 
-671 PEPSESQDPC
+671 
-681 DENIKLTINKVWKDL
+681 
-696 NNFDHSRPNSI
+696 
-707 TVTISRTWKDK
+707 
-718 AGNEKTETVPRYES
+718 
-732 YKIEGSS
+732 IE
-739 DKSKWQKVIKELP
+739 
-752 AYTTDGDEIYYYTYS
+752 
-767 ITEAKVD
+767 
-774 GYTTTIDKSQDG
+774 
-786 FTFTITNRHF
+786 
-796 PGLPD
+796 
-801 TGGYGSYLIYLIAVL
+801 
-816 LFLVYFVMR
+816 
-825 YKKCKENKKAEK
+825 
-837 L
+837 

>member
-107 EIPLVEIPGDFD
+107 EIPLVEISEDSY

-125 HVMIQVFDK
+125 YVMIQVFDK

-146 DSFNSFILKNNGS
+146 DNFNTFILKNNGS

-183 NLNCMVSTNSDNSK
+183 DLNCMVSTNSDNSK

-230 KFAILSEVEVYIT
+230 KFAILSEVEIYIT

-267 YGFLSEFAQDEVKK
+267 YGFLSEFAQNEVKK
-281 KYQRDIVHN
+281 TYQRDLIHN

-326 NVQRKYTKEQLQEVG
+326 NVQRKYTKEQLHEVG

-417 ESYHEASRAIK
+417 ESYYEASQAIK
-428 YIDII
+428 YIEII
-433 RLVTGDKNK
+433 RQVTGDKNK
-442 SVVHYSNL
+442 SVVQYSNL

-455 FGEID
+455 FGKVD
-460 DVTELERYIPETL
+460 DMTELERCIPETL
-473 KKSNISVSLIKANRT
+473 KKLYLYDDEHKGELITTLQMYLRNNQSIKKTADAMFVHYRT
-488 KITDSNVYG
+488 
-497 ISYGYDVYAGG
+497 ISYRLE
-508 AGNDNDGDAKD
+508 KIKQI
-519 GRSGGFVGF
+519 SG
-528 NDEGLLKNNNMYY
+528 
-541 CDVVRGTKDLVGP
+541 
-554 FSGKSELDTVYAF
+554 
-567 NSQEKVEGENNNYR
+567 
-581 IYRKLDQSLDQIE
+581 I
-594 KNNSILNSSHEKDD
+594 
-608 ASGWDIYTIGH
+608 
-619 MNPVKTFETL
+619 
-629 KNAVLVSKGDSVK
+629 
-642 ADLNAYESSAK
+642 
-653 AVLMSDTKTTLN
+653 
-665 TGESDT
+665 
-671 PEPSESQDPC
+671 
-681 DENIKLTINKVWKDL
+681 
-696 NNFDHSRPNSI
+696 NFDN
-707 TVTISRTWKDK
+707 
-718 AGNEKTETVPRYES
+718 ANEVLAVS
-732 YKIEGSS
+732 NGLIIYKMLKEIE
-739 DKSKWQKVIKELP
+739 
-752 AYTTDGDEIYYYTYS
+752 
-767 ITEAKVD
+767 
-774 GYTTTIDKSQDG
+774 
-786 FTFTITNRHF
+786 
-796 PGLPD
+796 
-801 TGGYGSYLIYLIAVL
+801 
-816 LFLVYFVMR
+816 
-825 YKKCKENKKAEK
+825 
-837 L
+837 

>member
-56 QVYLSCSDREVEQ
+56 QVYLSCNDREVEQ

-107 EIPLVEIPGDFD
+107 EIPLVEIPGDFY

-125 HVMIQVFDK
+125 YVIMQVFDK
-134 DTARLKYFKITH
+134 ATARLKYFKITH
-146 DSFNSFILKNNGS
+146 DNFNAFILNNNGS
-159 SNTASDIIKF
+159 CNTASNIIKF
-169 LSIMIENPVVLYYG
+169 LSVMIENPVVLYYG

-230 KFAILSEVEVYIT
+230 KFAILSEVEIYIT

-267 YGFLSEFAQDEVKK
+267 YGFLSEFAQDEEKK
-281 KYQRDIVHN
+281 TYQRDIIQN

-298 KEMTEAAAQLGMK
+298 KEMTEAASQLGMK
-311 ESDTYRVVDFHTIKK
+311 ESDTYRVVDFHTITK
-326 NVQRKYTKEQLQEVG
+326 NVQRKYTKEQLHEVG
-341 VIVGELMYLLPDALI
+341 VIEGELMHLLPDALI

-417 ESYHEASRAIK
+417 ESYHEASQAIK
-428 YIDII
+428 YIEII
-433 RLVTGDKNK
+433 RQVTGDKNK

-473 KKSNISVSLIKANRT
+473 KKLYLYDDEHKGELITTLQMYLRNNQSIKKTAGAMFVHYRT
-488 KITDSNVYG
+488 
-497 ISYGYDVYAGG
+497 ISYRLE
-508 AGNDNDGDAKD
+508 KIKQI
-519 GRSGGFVGF
+519 SGINF
-528 NDEGLLKNNNMYY
+528 
-541 CDVVRGTKDLVGP
+541 
-554 FSGKSELDTVYAF
+554 
-567 NSQEKVEGENNNYR
+567 
-581 IYRKLDQSLDQIE
+581 
-594 KNNSILNSSHEKDD
+594 DD
-608 ASGWDIYTIGH
+608 ANEVLAVSNGLIIYK
-619 MNPVKTFETL
+619 ML
-629 KNAVLVSKGDSVK
+629 K
-642 ADLNAYESSAK
+642 E
-653 AVLMSDTKTTLN
+653 
-665 TGESDT
+665 
-671 PEPSESQDPC
+671 
-681 DENIKLTINKVWKDL
+681 
-696 NNFDHSRPNSI
+696 
-707 TVTISRTWKDK
+707 
-718 AGNEKTETVPRYES
+718 
-732 YKIEGSS
+732 IE
-739 DKSKWQKVIKELP
+739 
-752 AYTTDGDEIYYYTYS
+752 
-767 ITEAKVD
+767 
-774 GYTTTIDKSQDG
+774 
-786 FTFTITNRHF
+786 
-796 PGLPD
+796 
-801 TGGYGSYLIYLIAVL
+801 
-816 LFLVYFVMR
+816 
-825 YKKCKENKKAEK
+825 
-837 L
+837 

>member
-56 QVYLSCSDREVEQ
+56 QVYLSCNDREVEQ

-107 EIPLVEIPGDFD
+107 EIPLVEISEDSY

-125 HVMIQVFDK
+125 YVIMQVFDK
-134 DTARLKYFKITH
+134 ATARLKYFKITH
-146 DSFNSFILKNNGS
+146 DNFNTFILNNNGS
-159 SNTASDIIKF
+159 CNTASNIIKF
-169 LSIMIENPVVLYYG
+169 LSVMIENPVVLYYG

-230 KFAILSEVEVYIT
+230 KFAILSEGEIYIT
-243 ITEENRELTE
+243 ITEENRGLTE

-281 KYQRDIVHN
+281 KYQRDLIHN

-311 ESDTYRVVDFHTIKK
+311 ESDTYRVVDFHTIKN
-326 NVQRKYTKEQLQEVG
+326 NVQSKYTKEQLHEVG
-341 VIVGELMYLLPDALI
+341 VIEGELKHLLPDALI

-366 QQVDSNQTELEYQK
+366 QQVDSEQTELEYQK
-380 EMEEVEDVIQRSIL
+380 EMEEVEDVIQRSIF

-409 VEGYQRLK
+409 VKGYQRLK
-417 ESYHEASRAIK
+417 ESYHEASQAIK
-428 YIDII
+428 YIEIV

-460 DVTELERYIPETL
+460 DMTKLERYIPETL
-473 KKSNISVSLIKANRT
+473 KKLYEYDDEHKGELIPTLQMFLSNNQSIRKTAGAMFVHYRT
-488 KITDSNVYG
+488 
-497 ISYGYDVYAGG
+497 ISY
-508 AGNDNDGDAKD
+508 
-519 GRSGGFVGF
+519 R
-528 NDEGLLKNNNMYY
+528 M
-541 CDVVRGTKDLVGP
+541 
-554 FSGKSELDTVYAF
+554 
-567 NSQEKVEGENNNYR
+567 EKIKE
-581 IYRKLDQSLDQIE
+581 I
-594 KNNSILNSSHEKDD
+594 
-608 ASGWDIYTIGH
+608 
-619 MNPVKTFETL
+619 
-629 KNAVLVSKGDSVK
+629 
-642 ADLNAYESSAK
+642 
-653 AVLMSDTKTTLN
+653 
-665 TGESDT
+665 TG
-671 PEPSESQDPC
+671 
-681 DENIKLTINKVWKDL
+681 I
-696 NNFDHSRPNSI
+696 NFDN
-707 TVTISRTWKDK
+707 
-718 AGNEKTETVPRYES
+718 ANEVLAVS
-732 YKIEGSS
+732 NGMVIYKMLN
-739 DKSKWQKVIKELP
+739 Q
-752 AYTTDGDEIYYYTYS
+752 
-767 ITEAKVD
+767 
-774 GYTTTIDKSQDG
+774 
-786 FTFTITNRHF
+786 
-796 PGLPD
+796 
-801 TGGYGSYLIYLIAVL
+801 
-816 LFLVYFVMR
+816 
-825 YKKCKENKKAEK
+825 
-837 L
+837 